1 MFKKENLR
9 KNLLRVKQ
17 NIDQNLG
24 RAEKSEVLSEDQQEN
39 EKRVELVKHAFQNVT
54 KKAAATLQSNGTDF
68 DKRLKKL
75 PESGLSAALLDSA
88 QTLGT
93 ETLLSTVCKLCGECQ
108 SNLATEQVNYE
119 IRVETEFINPLQ
131 TICDVDIPSIIKL
144 RKALNKSTLDMDS
157 AKSRFSQAVRQSQ
170 VPGANMT
177 TAAAKAE
184 TIKEEYEEATLKVET
199 IKDNLSIELCNFAA
213 KESDQSQKMLLLLEA
228 QADYHRKAL
237 QAIEQFIP
245 LVKVRIDNAPCKP
258 VYGMPLE
265 EHLRLMKRD
274 ISLVIEACVTV
285 LLECGLEEEGLFRI
299 AGAAIKLKKLKA
311 CFDAQSLDMEEFSN
325 DPHTV
330 AGALKQY
337 LRELPEPLL
346 TFAMHDEFLK
356 AATLPLDQRLQTLWT
371 LIQKL
376 PVANFNNFRYLVK
389 FLAKLAE
396 KSDINKMKPS
406 NIAIVIGPNLLW
418 SETSNAPNMLTT
430 GTLSAIIEAIV
441 THADWFFPG
450 AFDFHLTALGSSPKP
465 STEPGL
471 LSDSAQFVNNKTI
484 DAPAKQDLDKKG
496 NTAEKPLCSKT
507 RTLPLEQGFIVSSSD
522 TYPLRFPEKCDEEES
537 SSDESNPFSEKFAL
551 KSKTGGESVSE
562 KGGMGKESDV
572 QRVDLG
578 DRQCD
583 ISGSTNTGDYDNILY
598 TINPLNPSA
607 RCSSMNPTDR
617 RASADNV
624 SAYGKCLPAPVP
636 PCRPSRPT
644 KKPLPP
650 EKTSCMP
657 SGPRAEVSRSVDTL
671 PDVAQP
677 SSRYMIG
684 STPNITALPYHR
696 NEEETYSGL
705 QSQFWNRPNQKSN
718 FNSLKRGSD
727 PCIIPPPSQFNNYS
741 THRPLKLSRAH
752 LGTPPKPGEM
762 SRSQPASHA
771 ENSRAPYSPPQE
783 MSQSQPAPYVEKS
796 PYSPPHEMSL
806 SQPSPILKSP
816 ANHYNPVDKS
826 FHQDTYNTAFA
837 LSSLGAGNKSADYLT
852 RVRAMWDDRHQ
863 QQGAKPQNAIHGK
876 REELISS
883 SLEFT
888 PKQHPTTSYNN
899 TNLVGSYQKNI
910 FSSPSTTYSGGSVP
924 YGRSTS
930 CSPSQPP
937 EFDFTTVGYH
947 DDQETYN
954 QSQTGTQGSMESLQI
969 LVTSAQSV
977 NQQPP
982 SPGVTV
988 TNTSS
993 QTTVI
998 NTQQESP
1005 EAVSSIQRRVTRKP
1019 APPPP
1024 PEKPFT
1030 VMVTATTALKPGSD
1044 MGSGEPEGNGSNAQF
1059 QTWPRSAPLASP
1071 ESPSEQH
1078 KLSGGHEKRSSGER
1092 PTMPPP
1098 ERPRLPQ
1105 TLNPPLGRGHQR
1117 SASTG
1122 AVMNQT
1128 ASSFEPHVGVP
1139 NAGSLTSSSILEGDK
1154 DIDTINTGVGSETA
1168 SYSQGSVAQGMSHTL
1183 GRHSS
1188 MKPRPTPPPPPPPV
1202 AKESED
1208 TKL

>member
-245 LVKVRIDNAPCKP
+245 LVKVKIDNAPCKP

-450 AFDFHLTALGSSPKP
+450 
-465 STEPGL
+465 
-471 LSDSAQFVNNKTI
+471 
-484 DAPAKQDLDKKG
+484 
-496 NTAEKPLCSKT
+496 
-507 RTLPLEQGFIVSSSD
+507 
-522 TYPLRFPEKCDEEES
+522 
-537 SSDESNPFSEKFAL
+537 
-551 KSKTGGESVSE
+551 
-562 KGGMGKESDV
+562 
-572 QRVDLG
+572 
-578 DRQCD
+578 
-583 ISGSTNTGDYDNILY
+583 
-598 TINPLNPSA
+598 
-607 RCSSMNPTDR
+607 
-617 RASADNV
+617 
-624 SAYGKCLPAPVP
+624 
-636 PCRPSRPT
+636 
-644 KKPLPP
+644 
-650 EKTSCMP
+650 
-657 SGPRAEVSRSVDTL
+657 
-671 PDVAQP
+671 
-677 SSRYMIG
+677 
-684 STPNITALPYHR
+684 
-696 NEEETYSGL
+696 
-705 QSQFWNRPNQKSN
+705 
-718 FNSLKRGSD
+718 
-727 PCIIPPPSQFNNYS
+727 
-741 THRPLKLSRAH
+741 
-752 LGTPPKPGEM
+752 
-762 SRSQPASHA
+762 
-771 ENSRAPYSPPQE
+771 
-783 MSQSQPAPYVEKS
+783 
-796 PYSPPHEMSL
+796 
-806 SQPSPILKSP
+806 
-816 ANHYNPVDKS
+816 
-826 FHQDTYNTAFA
+826 
-837 LSSLGAGNKSADYLT
+837 
-852 RVRAMWDDRHQ
+852 
-863 QQGAKPQNAIHGK
+863 
-876 REELISS
+876 
-883 SLEFT
+883 
-888 PKQHPTTSYNN
+888 
-899 TNLVGSYQKNI
+899 
-910 FSSPSTTYSGGSVP
+910 
-924 YGRSTS
+924 
-930 CSPSQPP
+930 

-954 QSQTGTQGSMESLQI
+954 QSQTGTQQGSMESLQI
-969 LVTSAQSV
+969 QVTSAQSI

-1005 EAVSSIQRRVTRKP
+1005 EAVSSIQRRATRKP

-1044 MGSGEPEGNGSNAQF
+1044 MGFGEPEGNGSNAQF

-1092 PTMPPP
+1092 PTMPPPDRP